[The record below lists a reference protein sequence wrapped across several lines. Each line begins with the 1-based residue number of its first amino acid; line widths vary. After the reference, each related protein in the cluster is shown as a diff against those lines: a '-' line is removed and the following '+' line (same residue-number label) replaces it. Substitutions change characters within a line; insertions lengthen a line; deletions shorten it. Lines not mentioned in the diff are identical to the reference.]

1 MGKRTYPMEEIK
13 RSGKK
18 PLIMK
23 ERKGKKG
30 TLYGRKMDNR
40 KL

>member
-1 MGKRTYPMEEIK
+1 MHPTEEIL
-13 RSGKK
+13 SCGKGS
-18 PLIMK
+18 LIMK
-23 ERKGKKG
+23 ERKGKRG